1 MSKIA
6 EGEWGMRRE
15 KLLQEAL
22 SSLQAYPA
30 LGGLSSEETDALL
43 RPLLD
48 LACDVE
54 DPQVEKL
61 PDFVCKGCQAWLK
74 DLAHHREVADARCR
88 AIRQKLDEILEE
100 DEEGVTG
107 FVTVEKITTA
117 QELAA
122 LTNRMTDVSRRAL
135 AQNKGL
141 KVTLDMEIT

>member
-1 MSKIA
+1 M
-6 EGEWGMRRE
+6 G
-15 KLLQEAL
+15 
-22 SSLQAYPA
+22 
-30 LGGLSSEETDALL
+30 
-43 RPLLD
+43 
-48 LACDVE
+48 
-54 DPQVEKL
+54 DPQVAGAS
-61 PDFVCKGCQAWLK
+61 DFVCEGCQAWLK
-74 DLAHHREVADARCR
+74 DLAYHCEVVDAHRR
-88 AIRQKLDEILEE
+88 AIRQKLDEILVEGEE